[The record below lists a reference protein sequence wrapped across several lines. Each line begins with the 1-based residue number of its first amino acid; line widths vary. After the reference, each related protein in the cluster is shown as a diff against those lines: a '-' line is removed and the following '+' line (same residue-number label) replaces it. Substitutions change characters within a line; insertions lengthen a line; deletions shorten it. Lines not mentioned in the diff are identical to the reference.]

1 MKKFILYIKF
11 LAKALLWGI
20 IVSIGIFVCAV
31 IWFNIDGKE
40 SKKDFS
46 FGEEYRSLVHIDSLK
61 DVIILK
67 QIKVRK
73 QLQRENDSL
82 KNVLRQERI
91 YINKYFYPKAKY
103 KKEVKELLNKYKKEK
118 DSLLNVVDEKNK
130 DIEGLDS
137 LLVEITELY
146 NEQNK

>member
-1 MKKFILYIKF
+1 MMKKCISYI
-11 LAKALLWGI
+11 LAKVLLWGI
-20 IVSIGIFVCAV
+20 ILSIGIFVCTV

-40 SKKDFS
+40 NKKDFS
-46 FGEEYRSLVHIDSLK
+46 FGGEYRSLVHIDSLK

-73 QLQRENDSL
+73 QLQREKDSL

-91 YINKYFYPKAKY
+91 YINKYFYPKTKY

-137 LLVEITELY
+137 LLIEITELY